1 MPPFAALHDINVALG
16 TIPDSNRVTN
26 LWFDFSMIGRRGSQH
41 PFLGCLNQDWVGLFN
56 EVIRIGGGKPL
67 ELELQLSASMGF
79 LEDDHPDQDE
89 LYVDIME
96 QAALLS
102 NYPKIC
108 THFWNPTYWTR
119 KIGPFPR
126 GQVRRRCR

>member
-79 LEDDHPDQDE
+79 LDDHPDQDE

-126 GQVRRRCR
+126 GQVRRRCL

>member
-41 PFLGCLNQDWVGLFN
+41 PFFGCLNQDWVGLFN

-79 LEDDHPDQDE
+79 LDDHPDQDE

-119 KIGPFPR
+119 EIGPFPR
-126 GQVRRRCR
+126 GQVLGRCR

>member
-79 LEDDHPDQDE
+79 LDDHPDQDE